1 MSNPYPQRTPYE
13 ASLSVTFYTDA
24 LEFKAES
31 EKAGRPIFRDV
42 TFVRILVP
50 GDVTNII
57 ERKATKEDEHKFPYA
72 WARFKSESKEVSEG
86 MPLEQW
92 PQITRSLLKELK
104 YYEVHTVEQLAG
116 LSDAHA
122 AKLGMG
128 FSEFR
133 NKAKA
138 FLAAAAGTADVT
150 AQAAENERLKSQM
163 ADLQAQIIALG
174 SEKKRG
180 RPAKEEETA

>member
-1 MSNPYPQRTPYE
+1 MSNPQNMQSE
-13 ASLSVTFYTDA
+13 SNLFVTFMTEA
-24 LEFKAES
+24 IEFKAES

-42 TFVRILVP
+42 AFVRIIVP
-50 GDVTNII
+50 GDVNNII
-57 ERKATKEDEHKFPYA
+57 ERKATKEDELKFPRA
-72 WARFKSESKEVSEG
+72 WARYKAEQAEAMDG

-104 YYEVHTVEQLAG
+104 YFEVHTVEQLAG
-116 LSDAHA
+116 LSDNQVS
-122 AKLGMG
+122 KLGMG
-128 FSEFR
+128 FVDYR

-138 FLAAAAGTADVT
+138 YLAAAAGTADVT

>member
-1 MSNPYPQRTPYE
+1 MSNPQNMQSE
-13 ASLSVTFYTDA
+13 SNLFVTFMTEA
-24 LEFKAES
+24 IEFKAES

-42 TFVRILVP
+42 AFVRIIVP
-50 GDVTNII
+50 GDVNNII
-57 ERKATKEDEHKFPYA
+57 ERKATKEDELKFPRA
-72 WARFKSESKEVSEG
+72 WARYKAEQAESVDG
-86 MPLEQW
+86 TPLEQW

-104 YYEVHTVEQLAG
+104 YFEVHTVEQLAG
-116 LSDAHA
+116 LSDNQVS
-122 AKLGMG
+122 KLGMG
-128 FSEFR
+128 FVDYR

-138 FLAAAAGTADVT
+138 YLAAAAGTADVT